1 MLVKAYIEQYLRS
14 GDVMILSGRFVL
26 SSKGIYVYIYIP
38 IYVVALL
45 FSCETVPL
53 I

>member
-26 SSKGIYVYIYIP
+26 SSKGIYVYIYTYICGR
-38 IYVVALL
+38 
-45 FSCETVPL
+45 SL
-53 I
+53 IQL